1 MAVKDLFAAAKAVDD
16 VDQVFSDSEIDT
28 MDGLIEE
35 LSGELLDDV
44 YDASSRLPNDEWL
57 K

>member
-1 MAVKDLFAAAKAVDD
+1 MAVDD

-35 LSGELLDDV
+35 LSGDLLDDV
-44 YDASSRLPNDEWL
+44 YGNSSRLPNEEWL

>member
-28 MDGLIEE
+28 MDGQIED
-35 LSGELLDDV
+35 LSNDLLDDL
-44 YDASSRLPNDEWL
+44 YGDGSRLPNE
-57 K
+57 